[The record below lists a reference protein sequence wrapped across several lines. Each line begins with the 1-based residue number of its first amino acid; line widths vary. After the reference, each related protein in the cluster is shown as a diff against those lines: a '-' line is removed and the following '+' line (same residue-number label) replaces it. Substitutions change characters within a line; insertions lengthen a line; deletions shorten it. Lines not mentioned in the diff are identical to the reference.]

1 MSVDIVSVTTQDGIK
16 LHSSLRKSAGTY
28 YAKYGL
34 EEQVNILTHL
44 PNVKLPLLAYHGT
57 EEPAAELP
65 MRGVLE
71 ELTRLTCELPNFSH
85 TIVPNGDHF
94 VTGQRPYVGGV
105 MRDWLMSLS

>member
-16 LHSSLRKSAGTY
+16 LHGSLRKPAVTY
-28 YAKYGL
+28 YAKYGP

-44 PNVKLPLLAYHGT
+44 PNLRLPLLAYHGT

-65 MRGVLE
+65 MRGGLE
-71 ELTRLTCELPNFSH
+71 EQTALASELPNFSH
-85 TIVPNGDHF
+85 TIIPNGDHF
-94 VTGQRPYVGGV
+94 VAGQRPYAWGV